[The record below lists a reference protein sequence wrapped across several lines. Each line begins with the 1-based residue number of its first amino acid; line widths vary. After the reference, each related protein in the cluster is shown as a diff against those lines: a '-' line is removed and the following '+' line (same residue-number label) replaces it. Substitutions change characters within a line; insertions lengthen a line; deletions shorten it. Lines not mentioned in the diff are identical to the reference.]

1 MKRNLHKQWL
11 GHGRA
16 TASRVLE
23 IINTGVVAAAMLAC
37 TALAFNAR
45 APGVPGKPVDRIAV
59 VQLEGLVVTP
69 HGSYGAKAWAARQLA
84 LRGSASQLAL
94 SRPLPQRQ
102 CRLPAAPA
110 QPRTLSC

>member
-1 MKRNLHKQWL
+1 MKRNLHKRWL

-23 IINTGVVAAAMLAC
+23 TINTGVVAAAMLAC
-37 TALAFNAR
+37 TALAFGAR
-45 APGVPGKPVDRIAV
+45 APAEAGQPAERIAV

-69 HGSYGAKAWAARQLA
+69 QGSYGAKAWAARQLA
-84 LRGSASQLAL
+84 LRGSRSELAL

-110 QPRTLSC
+110 QPRTQSC